1 MKRANTVRCPAGNGG
16 GSNGWYPSIESWRL
30 STGKWTVI
38 GGVPGRDIAGS
49 ALSDVKA
56 ADEEEFEIIDS
67 VRARSTA
74 LDPGPGALLVEGAGR
89 VATECN
95 DEKDDLRPG
104 ILSPAVIRVGDCIVS
119 DAMAEVG
126 EIKLSVRK
134 LLGDADSCAC
144 AASAFTVK
152 GASRAGFRPP

>member
-1 MKRANTVRCPAGNGG
+1 M
-16 GSNGWYPSIESWRL
+16 
-30 STGKWTVI
+30 
-38 GGVPGRDIAGS
+38 
-49 ALSDVKA
+49 SDVKA
-56 ADEEEFEIIDS
+56 AEEEEFEIVDI

-74 LDPGPGALLVEGAGR
+74 LDPGALLVVGTGR
-89 VATECN
+89 VATECK
-95 DEKDDLRPG
+95 DEKDDFRPG

-126 EIKLSVRK
+126 EIMLSVRA